1 MAPVSQLES
10 VALALIRQNIG
21 VKIAVTVLILVGGI
35 LAARIAGK
43 IVRYVADRAARR
55 GSTVERVRRRGRSPD
70 RLVEYAVVVLTL
82 VTATIYINASAVGQL
97 SRLIVGYAP
106 RVVTAV
112 LLFILGII
120 LVKGL
125 VALIRGFVENLNVKK
140 QAETVGV
147 SPKVL
152 DGFLAAIKLF
162 LYFVVLEIAVIQL
175 GVSTRIINTT
185 ITAASY
191 GIVLLL
197 VLLGFFGFKDL
208 IQNYAAGIYLRGSE
222 VLKPGKRI
230 KLDDETGE
238 IRETSTFSTTVN
250 TDSGYFLLAPNKNLM
265 DREILFKRVKAD
277 VDTLEEITDYFV
289 SEQSEYRGA
298 AVGEMALTMFGFDAT
313 QGDISEELED
323 SQPSPEALG
332 SVLEEMAGGEVRHG
346 FVDGDK
352 ITDLGREAR
361 VWLDNDALLLPYLHK
376 EVLFPGSEAERY
388 VLVVAVEGDELLVLD
403 PETGG
408 SGGVYYVD
416 AGEMQEAIADTDG
429 GGYLVLAPRGTT
441 GFWRIKNDLIYA
453 NLSLYKQLSKNLEVQ
468 LSKILRR
475 GDAVKQVVPDVVD
488 DFMTR
493 WRAEETGDA
502 VTTMWR
508 PNGNGEAHDDEA
520 TDDN

>member
-1 MAPVSQLES
+1 MPPVSQLES
-10 VALALIRQNIG
+10 LALALIRQNMG
-21 VKIAVTVLILVGGI
+21 VKIGVTAVILVTGFL
-35 LAARIAGK
+35 LARFAGRLT
-43 IVRYVADRAARR
+43 RYLAGTAWQR
-55 GSTVERVRRRGRSPD
+55 GDTAERLRRRQRSPE
-70 RLVEYAVVVLTL
+70 RIVEYAVVVVTL
-82 VTATIYINASAVGQL
+82 ATATLYINASAVGQL
-97 SRLIVGYAP
+97 SRAVIQYAP
-106 RVVTAV
+106 RAVTAV
-112 LLFILGII
+112 LLFVLGII
-120 LVKGL
+120 LVKG
-125 VALIRGFVENLNVKK
+125 FVGVLRVFMENLDVKQ
-140 QAETVGV
+140 QAETVGI
-147 SPKVL
+147 SPKVF
-152 DGFLAAIKLF
+152 DGFLVAIKLF
-162 LYFVVLEIAVIQL
+162 LYFMVLEVAVIQL

-230 KLDDETGE
+230 KLGDETGE
-238 IRETSTFSTTVN
+238 IRETATFSTTVN

-289 SEQSEYRGA
+289 PEESEYRGA

-313 QGDISEELED
+313 QGDISEELD
-323 SQPSPEALG
+323 DYSPSPAALG
-332 SVLEEMAGGEVRHG
+332 AVLEEMADGEIRHA

-352 ITDLGREAR
+352 ITDLGRESR
-361 VWLDNDALLLPYLHK
+361 VWLDNDALLLPYIDK
-376 EVLFPGSEAERY
+376 DVLFPGSETQRY

-416 AGEMQEAIADTDG
+416 AAEMQEAIASMG
-429 GGYLVLAPRGTT
+429 RGGYLVLAPRGTT
-441 GFWRIKNDLIYA
+441 AFWRIKNDLIYA

-475 GDAVKQVVPDVVD
+475 GDAVKQVVPDVVE

-493 WRAEETGDA
+493 WRAEDGGDT
-502 VTTMWR
+502 VTPMWR
-508 PNGNGEAHDDEA
+508 PDTNGGTHSDEA
-520 TDDN
+520 ADDN